1 MRRDIR
7 LRIEPTARQS
17 IEILT
22 RIESELTARG
32 ALVKPRGVGT
42 LLIQIPPFWR
52 LTPAARRL
60 GSLLFITSGRVT
72 VNSGGGGPRRVSYDL
87 DFTALQIAGLLAGI
101 GILTIG
107 LSWRRLALAGA
118 LIATWVLLNVAP
130 RYFASRAMHRMV
142 YRSVEPIVDRRQV
155 PRDPDVGAGPAGSS
169 RSAAPADRES
179 PPPVAGPDPSGQ
191 GTPER
196 EADGGKP

>member
-7 LRIEPTARQS
+7 LRTEPTARQS
-17 IEILT
+17 IEILN

-42 LLIQIPPFWR
+42 LLIKIPPFWR
-52 LTPAARRL
+52 LTPRARHL
-60 GSLLFITSGRVT
+60 GSLLVISSGRVT
-72 VNSGGGGPRRVSYDL
+72 VNSGGGGPRRVSYEL
-87 DFTALQIAGLLAGI
+87 DFMALQIAGLLAGI

-118 LIATWVLLNVAP
+118 LITTWVLLNLAP
-130 RYFASRAMHRMV
+130 RYFANRAMHRMV

-155 PRDPDVGAGPAGSS
+155 PRDPAGPDSPAGSAS
-169 RSAAPADRES
+169 STSVGTESS
-179 PPPVAGPDPSGQ
+179 PPLPGPEPSGH
-191 GTPER
+191 GTPEGDG
-196 EADGGKP
+196 DGGKS